1 MSTPIVIC
9 DDSSFARKQLVLALP
24 DGCDVDITFA
34 KDGQEA
40 LKAVQSSKPKLMFLD
55 LNMPI
60 MDGYQTLQ
68 AMRQSGLTSNVIVV
82 SGDIQ
87 PEAHKRVI
95 ELGARAFIKKPVDK
109 SEIAKLL
116 QQHGIKSTPKKTR
129 RKKSSANTSVKT
141 DVRSGC
147 QEIANVAM
155 GRATD
160 LLARLLGAYIN
171 MPIPNVNDI
180 EKNELLMA
188 LKYVDQAADVSAVCQ
203 GFIGAGIAGEAL
215 LIFND
220 SSFSD
225 MAELMNYQG
234 LTDEALE
241 LELLMDI
248 SSILFSAFLK
258 GIAEQLD
265 IHFSQGQPMV
275 LGRHINISDLL
286 KRNSAR
292 WDRTLAI
299 ETSFSFE
306 NRDISCELLFLF
318 TEDSI
323 DPLNELVSCILSE

>member
-1 MSTPIVIC
+1 MATPIVIC
-9 DDSSFARKQLVLALP
+9 DDSSFARKQLLRALP
-24 DGCDVDITFA
+24 EGCDVDITFA

-40 LKAVQSSKPKLMFLD
+40 LTAVKQHKAQLMFLD

-68 AMRQSGLTSNVIVV
+68 AMRQSGLNSNVIVV

-95 ELGARAFIKKPVDK
+95 ELGASAFIKKPVDK
-109 SEIAKLL
+109 REIASLL
-116 QQHGIKSTPKKTR
+116 QQLGIKLLSG
-129 RKKSSANTSVKT
+129 KSHSKAIEVQT

-160 LLARLLGAYIN
+160 LLARLLDAYIN
-171 MPIPNVNDI
+171 MPIPNVNNI

-188 LKYVDQAADVSAVCQ
+188 LKYVDQAQDVSAVCQ
-203 GFIGAGIAGEAL
+203 GFIGAGVAGEAL

-220 SSFSD
+220 SSFTD
-225 MAELMNYQG
+225 MAELMDYQEE
-234 LTDEALE
+234 LDESVE

-275 LGRHINISDLL
+275 LGRHINVSDLL

-292 WDRTLAI
+292 WERTLAI

-306 NRDISCELLFLF
+306 NRKISCELMFLF

-323 DPLNELVSCILSE
+323 QPLQELISCILAE